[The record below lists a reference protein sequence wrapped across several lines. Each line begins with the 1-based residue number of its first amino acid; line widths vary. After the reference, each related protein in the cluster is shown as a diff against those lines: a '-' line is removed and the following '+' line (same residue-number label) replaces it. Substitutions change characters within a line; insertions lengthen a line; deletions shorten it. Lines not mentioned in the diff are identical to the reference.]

1 MSEMIQA
8 LAALGS
14 QALSAEECID
24 EVAALPVSE
33 EQKQAL
39 LGNDSALL
47 ARLVGARSS
56 MFFGIWAPDDAPA
69 EEEPAE
75 EPGEEPAEL
84 ER

>member
-8 LAALGS
+8 LASWGS
-14 QALSAEECID
+14 QALSADACID

-39 LGNDSALL
+39 LGNDSELL
-47 ARLVGARSS
+47 ARLVGARAS
-56 MFFGIWAPDDAPA
+56 MFFGIWAPDDAPS

-75 EPGEEPAEL
+75 EPGEEPGEP